1 MCQARLR
8 HEEGASGRIDLG
20 ARLGPE
26 MTACIGVTTRG
37 VRASHRRH
45 KVPGGGGEDARRGR
59 SSIVALTIAP
69 CFAEHSR
76 ICTRTPNRLTTL
88 TSGALTTSGS
98 DDVAA
103 VGGDL
108 TTAQMVVLCRLEAHE
123 PK

>member
-1 MCQARLR
+1 VRR
-8 HEEGASGRIDLG
+8 EERASGRIDLG
-20 ARLGPE
+20 ARLGPAL
-26 MTACIGVTTRG
+26 TACIGVSTRG
-37 VRASHRRH
+37 VRVSHHRH
-45 KVPGGGGEDARRGR
+45 KVPVGGEDARRGR
-59 SSIVALTIAP
+59 SSTVALTIAP
-69 CFAEHSR
+69 CFAERSR

-88 TSGALTTSGS
+88 TSGALRTSGS

>member
-1 MCQARLR
+1 VCQARLR

-45 KVPGGGGEDARRGR
+45 KVPGQADDDARYGH
-59 SSIVALTIAP
+59 SSVVALTIAP